1 MITGDDS
8 TGTDDDS
15 SNSENST
22 NTDGDTI
29 LYIIAGV
36 IVGIL
41 FIAILYVVFASCSSF
56 RHHRVFYYIDRQ
68 HTHLYHNITRTATL
82 KYTLKYH
89 EYMTVLRARSQ
100 VLFRFIS

>member
-1 MITGDDS
+1 MESKEIVIKVRIFPLHPTLEYYEIATPTGTYPCSSTDGNAITGDDS

-15 SNSENST
+15 SNSETST

-41 FIAILYVVFASCSSF
+41 FIAILYVVFERSCSSF
-56 RHHRVFYYIDRQ
+56 RHHRVCY
-68 HTHLYHNITRTATL
+68 
-82 KYTLKYH
+82 
-89 EYMTVLRARSQ
+89 
-100 VLFRFIS
+100 